1 MVAERRACRPQQHA
15 LASQRRRAAQDVRT
29 PTVPWSPCPCLPSA
43 SACPAST
50 RPASGVRCVSS
61 VRLSGSARPVSDVR
75 CPMSGVDVR
84 CPCPVSS
91 VSCRRRVS
99 GVRRKRPAFVRVAS
113 VPALSAPVSSWSAR
127 VRWQPHASGPA
138 GSACHPTMS
147 ATGSSAAQRD
157 LNLGSIL
164 VRDNQALVTTSRTSI
179 TCSYPAPSEP
189 RSDRC

>member
-43 SACPAST
+43 SACSAST

-61 VRLSGSARPVSDVR
+61 VRLSGSARPVSRVR
-75 CPMSGVDVR
+75 CPMSGVRVQCPVSTSGVR
-84 CPCPVSS
+84 CPM
-91 VSCRRRVS
+91 
-99 GVRRKRPAFVRVAS
+99 
-113 VPALSAPVSSWSAR
+113 
-127 VRWQPHASGPA
+127 QASGIR
-138 GSACHPTMS
+138 ACRVCVRSVRTGEFMECEGAVAATRLGTGRVGVSPHHVCDRLVGCPTPLES
-147 ATGSSAAQRD
+147 GTS
-157 LNLGSIL
+157 L